1 MQLLTDIII
10 KPKRTQ
16 LKGEDLQ
23 TVTQLK
29 DATMVVVST
38 ESDRNPPKL
47 KCMRARETVS
57 INDRRT
63 GSREEKTITIEY
75 ESEEEDIDGE
85 KQDNRK
91 KTRQR

>member
-1 MQLLTDIII
+1 
-10 KPKRTQ
+10 
-16 LKGEDLQ
+16 
-23 TVTQLK
+23 
-29 DATMVVVST
+29 
-38 ESDRNPPKL
+38 
-47 KCMRARETVS
+47 MRARETVS

-63 GSREEKTITIEY
+63 DSREEKIITIEC